1 MKYCSVKSEHCWLK
15 NPCFCQWV
23 TLALGAPEKPELPNA
38 VITARIR
45 NLLLT

>member
-1 MKYCSVKSEHCWLK
+1 MKYCSVKSEHRWLK
-15 NPCFCQWV
+15 KTPRFLPDGYV
-23 TLALGAPEKPELPNA
+23 RLAPGAPELPNA